1 VSSGGDER
9 DQSTDDW
16 FDEPAG
22 EPGGAFRD
30 PDAETW
36 LEDEPEGYAAPR
48 DRRPLIAALAGAV
61 VLILAGV
68 GIARVVG
75 DDDGGGAGVLTGTAT
90 TSATETTATGTGTG
104 ETATTPTTP
113 AITVPTDVTL
123 QSGDEGGNVEL
134 LQQALAELGYEVG
147 TPDGVFGP
155 GTEEA
160 VKQFQ
165 ADTGLDA
172 DGVAGPATLAA
183 LNEAL
188 ASSG

>member
-16 FDEPAG
+16 FEEPAG
-22 EPGGAFRD
+22 EPGDAFRD

-36 LEDEPEGYAAPR
+36 LEDEAEGYAGPR
-48 DRRPLIAALAGAV
+48 DRRPLIAALAAAV
-61 VLILAGV
+61 ALILAGV
-68 GIARVVG
+68 GIARVIG
-75 DDDGGGAGVLTGTAT
+75 DDDGDGGVFPTEPAT
-90 TSATETTATGTGTG
+90 TSATETTGTDTG
-104 ETATTPTTP
+104 ETATTSTTP

-123 QSGDEGGNVEL
+123 QSGDDGGNVEL
-134 LQQALAELGYEVG
+134 LQQGLAALGYEVG

-172 DGVAGPATLAA
+172 DGVAGPATLSA

-188 ASSG
+188 ASAG